1 MANDLTFGQ
10 IATLLNS
17 VVYQATGQTPL
28 TPTNTSEFVSV
39 AQTALKVGYDPIL
52 NAISQ
57 VQTRT
62 IFSVRP
68 YTRKFKGLQM
78 SESRWGNFI
87 RKLQPADLDVEDDQQ
102 YKWPVAYDA
111 AQTDNPLGNGESVD
125 MYKIRKPRVLQTMF
139 YGRDGYSDHVT
150 IHRNQLDMAFR
161 GPEEFGSFYSM
172 ITQNRANKLEQYY
185 ENMARTVLLNLIA
198 GIIDEAQ
205 PTRVVHLLT
214 EYNTF
219 TGQQLTKQELYQGD
233 NYKAFIGWMFAKLEE
248 VAALMSERTTMF
260 QTEINNFPIR
270 RHTPMNRLKMY
281 LSSGIQF
288 QVGNMVLPN
297 TFNSDLLKWADH
309 ETVNF
314 WQSIQS
320 PQKIN
325 ITPVRTA
332 ADGTLTSPDAAV
344 EADNIVGVLFDEE
357 AAGYAVIDPW
367 SSVTPINSD
376 GGYWNIFDHVSV
388 RTFNDFTEKAVV
400 FMLD

>member
-139 YGRDGYSDHVT
+139 YGREGYSDHVT

>member
-111 AQTDNPLGNGESVD
+111 AQTGNPLGNGESVD

>member
-17 VVYQATGQTPL
+17 VVYQATGQTPI

-87 RKLQPADLDVEDDQQ
+87 RKLQPADLDVVDDDQ

-111 AQTDNPLGNGESVD
+111 AQTDNPLGDGESVD

-139 YGRDGYSDHVT
+139 YGRDGYQDYET

-205 PTRVVHLLT
+205 TGRVVHLLT

-248 VAALMSERTTMF
+248 VAALMSERTTLF
-260 QTEINNFPIR
+260 QTQINNFPVR

-332 ADGTLTSPDAAV
+332 ADGTLTSPTAAV

-367 SSVTPINSD
+367 TSVTPINSR
-376 GGYWNIFDHVSV
+376 GGYWNIYDHVSV